1 MKDDWKNF
9 GNRRYV
15 PARTVENQ
23 ELAKVVDTNDAW
35 IQERTGIARRH
46 LIEEETTSYMAAQAA
61 REALLQAG
69 IAGENVDLI

>member
-1 MKDDWKNF
+1 MN
-9 GNRRYV
+9 GRILGTGAYV

-46 LIEEETTSYMAAQAA
+46 LIEEETTSYMAAQAGA
-61 REALLQAG
+61 FAG
-69 IAGENVDLI
+69 GDCR

>member
-1 MKDDWKNF
+1 MT
-9 GNRRYV
+9 GRILGTGAYV

-46 LIEEETTSYMAAQAA
+46 LIEEETTSYSPGSQGGAF
-61 REALLQAG
+61 AG
-69 IAGENVDLI
+69 GDCR